1 MAERSLKGY
10 GKMLLEAVH
19 ENDSTK
25 QQDTSDL
32 VQRGLKALNKT
43 PSGAAST
50 EAGRDTNKYA
60 VPAAVQRAAKN
71 GIALRKVRERL
82 KADGKIGASE
92 SLGGTDIGVARAV
105 QLMSGN
111 NISASAIKRMA
122 AYFTRHASDK
132 DSAGFGN
139 DAEPSAGYVAWMLWG
154 GDAGADWASGIAG
167 SMDEAVA
174 ATTSSRTNKAKPLR
188 GKGRA
193 IANIYTTS
201 DVTLSIQLNLSDLQA
216 LFSGKEVEITAR
228 DLKRATDQNNIY
240 RVFVAYNAKGSE
252 AV

>member
-1 MAERSLKGY
+1 MANIALKDY
-10 GKMLLEAVH
+10 GKALLESV
-19 ENDSTK
+19 DDSSTK
-25 QQDTSDL
+25 QVSTGDL
-32 VQRGLKALNKT
+32 VDRGMKALNKT
-43 PSGAAST
+43 PSGADST

-60 VPAAVQRAAKN
+60 VPSAVQRAAKN
-71 GIALRKVRERL
+71 GIALRKVREKL
-82 KADGKIGASE
+82 KAAGKIGASE

-105 QLMSGN
+105 QLSSGN

-122 AYFTRHASDK
+122 AYFTRHAKDK
-132 DSAGFGN
+132 EAAGFGN

-154 GDAGADWASGIAG
+154 GDAGADWAKGMVG
-167 SMDEAVA
+167 KLDEAVA

-201 DVTLSIQLNLSDLQA
+201 DVTLNIQLNLSDLQA

-228 DLKRATDQNNIY
+228 DLKKAADQNNIY
-240 RVFVAYNAKGSE
+240 RVFVSYNAKGSE

>member
-1 MAERSLKGY
+1 MANIALKTY
-10 GKMLLEAVH
+10 GKALLESVN
-19 ENDSTK
+19 EDSTK
-25 QQDTSDL
+25 AGTSDL
-32 VQRGLKALNKT
+32 VKQGTQALNKT

-50 EAGRDTNKYA
+50 EAGRDANKYV
-60 VPAAVQRAAKN
+60 VPSSVQRAAKN
-71 GIALRKVRERL
+71 GLALRKVRERL
-82 KADGKIGASE
+82 KADGKIGSSE

-105 QLMSGN
+105 QLASGD

-122 AYFTRHASDK
+122 AYFTRHAKDK
-132 DSAGFGN
+132 DAAGFGN

-154 GDAGADWASGIAG
+154 GDAGADWAKGVAG
-167 SMDEAVA
+167 KMEEAVA

-228 DLKRATDQNNIY
+228 DLKRAADQNNIY